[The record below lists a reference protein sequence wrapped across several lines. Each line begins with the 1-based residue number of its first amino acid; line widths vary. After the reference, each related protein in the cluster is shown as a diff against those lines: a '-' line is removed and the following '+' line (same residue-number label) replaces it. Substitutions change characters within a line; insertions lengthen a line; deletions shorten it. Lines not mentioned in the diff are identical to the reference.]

1 MQRLAARLAGMEAA
15 QRSGRWQ
22 PDADSESR
30 RLALLPETVPQ
41 PWDDL
46 MRQPAYLQAL
56 DLLP

>member
-1 MQRLAARLAGMEAA
+1 MWTSCWPAWRP
-15 QRSGRWQ
+15 RSGGRWQ